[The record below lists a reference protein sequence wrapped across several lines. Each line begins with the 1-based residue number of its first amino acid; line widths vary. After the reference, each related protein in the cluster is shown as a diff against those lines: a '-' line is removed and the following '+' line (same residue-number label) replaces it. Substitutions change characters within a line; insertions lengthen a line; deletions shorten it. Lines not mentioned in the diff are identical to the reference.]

1 MYVGAAAVGLGLS
14 ALGYK
19 MYNKKRGD
27 EAYETLFTHSGSDDS
42 SHGHMAAADKDMFIK
57 DMNLYF
63 EQMVKNKLDVQMNY
77 QLYNRLV

>member
-1 MYVGAAAVGLGLS
+1 VGAAAVGLGLS

-42 SHGHMAAADKDMFIK
+42 SHGHMAAADKDIHLRYG
-57 DMNLYF
+57 N
-63 EQMVKNKLDVQMNY
+63 
-77 QLYNRLV
+77 

>member
-42 SHGHMAAADKDMFIK
+42 SHGHMAAADKDIHLRYR
-57 DMNLYF
+57 N
-63 EQMVKNKLDVQMNY
+63 
-77 QLYNRLV
+77 

>member
-1 MYVGAAAVGLGLS
+1 MEFKTVLNSVYVGAAAVGLGLS

-42 SHGHMAAADKDMFIK
+42 SHGHMAAADKDIHLRYG
-57 DMNLYF
+57 N
-63 EQMVKNKLDVQMNY
+63 
-77 QLYNRLV
+77 